1 MSEIEE
7 NIEENFDNYIC
18 QFTRKRDYLDEVND
32 DDEDSENKSNANKRK
47 QKKNDNDEV
56 SQPLLEYTPIQHNY
70 HDSDLTLPNSFQPKI
85 LLHM

>member
-18 QFTRKRDYLDEVND
+18 QFTQKRNCLDEVND
-32 DDEDSENKSNANKRK
+32 NDEDSENKSNANKRK

-56 SQPLLEYTPIQHNY
+56 SQLL
-70 HDSDLTLPNSFQPKI
+70 L
-85 LLHM
+85 

>member
-18 QFTRKRDYLDEVND
+18 QFTWKRDCLDEVND
-32 DDEDSENKSNANKRK
+32 DDDENSGNKSNANKRK

-56 SQPLLEYTPIQHNY
+56 SQLL
-70 HDSDLTLPNSFQPKI
+70 L
-85 LLHM
+85 